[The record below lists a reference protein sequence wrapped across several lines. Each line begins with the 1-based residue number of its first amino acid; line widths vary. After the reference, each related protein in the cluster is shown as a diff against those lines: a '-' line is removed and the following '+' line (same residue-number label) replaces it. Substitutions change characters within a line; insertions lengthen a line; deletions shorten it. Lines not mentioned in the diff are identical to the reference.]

1 MPGPKPTAVDVDAL
15 VERQQAVEAQIR
27 SLMTN
32 NDNDTPA
39 PPLTAPVAAKRKK
52 GQAVSLMELPPVPDK
67 TDTHWDYLL
76 KEMQWYVH
84 LNVQVFVAIPKGRIM

>member
-1 MPGPKPTAVDVDAL
+1 MPGPKPSAVDVDAL

-27 SLMTN
+27 SLMTT
-32 NDNDTPA
+32 NDNDAPA

-52 GQAVSLMELPPVPDK
+52 GQAVSLTELPPVPDK

-76 KEMQWYVH
+76 KEMQWYV
-84 LNVQVFVAIPKGRIM
+84 LSKCSF